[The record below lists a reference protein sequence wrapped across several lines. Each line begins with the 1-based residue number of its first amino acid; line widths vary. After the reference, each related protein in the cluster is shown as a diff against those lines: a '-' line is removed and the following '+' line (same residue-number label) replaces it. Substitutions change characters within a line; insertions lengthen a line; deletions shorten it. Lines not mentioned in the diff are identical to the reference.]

1 MGVAFKML
9 AMGRLLLLCI
19 CLILVAPSQAQWK
32 VFKASR
38 TVTAKNKQFVCAYQL
53 KYKGSL
59 TVDTRKSRVTC
70 KPDSKGKYGTVS
82 ETFVIS
88 DKNVE
93 VTHDVKKG
101 KDTVKEIKIS
111 QITTSAP
118 TTTTTSPVPSP
129 SPTGTGGG
137 TGGTGGG
144 TGGTGGGTGGT
155 GGGTSGE
162 EMSCS

>member
-1 MGVAFKML
+1 MGVALKML
-9 AMGRLLLLCI
+9 AMGRLLLL

-59 TVDTRKSRVTC
+59 TVDTKKSRVTC

-82 ETFVIS
+82 ETFVIG

-101 KDTVKEIKIS
+101 KDTVKGIKIS
-111 QITTSAP
+111 QITAAAP
-118 TTTTTSPVPSP
+118 VTTTTASPVPSP
-129 SPTGTGGG
+129 SP

-144 TGGTGGGTGGT
+144 TGGTGGGTGGSGGGTGGTGGATGGT
-155 GGGTSGE
+155 GGGT
-162 EMSCS
+162 